1 MAERKVIVEVQL
13 SDKNAVAELGRLQTE
28 TRQYQQSLKLLN
40 SIVDENGKAT
50 NRQKQQIGEL
60 VAKIENNRVQYRE
73 LKNDISGAT
82 AAGLRFRD
90 KMAEASLE
98 ALKQSGILGKLDAQ
112 QATLTQEVQ
121 KNTAVIAANEV
132 AMKELRA
139 EYQKGEFTTKEYKE
153 QLKALKVES
162 QAAEVA
168 NEKLGAELK
177 DVSTQIGAMDAK
189 VEALTADLKA
199 GRITTEEFRRGVSSI
214 NDATNNAALSF
225 DNGVK
230 SLKAYALGFFGV
242 VEGVQFLGR
251 VVGDAIGTLRDQEKA
266 LSAVSS
272 LGGEYEANIGR
283 IAETTRTAGIAFGF
297 TAVESTNAVEALAKA
312 GVSVENILAGGL
324 EGALTLAAS
333 GEVAVGDA
341 AEYAAAAMSEF
352 GLSGKD
358 VTMIADT
365 LTAAAVKAQGGVE
378 DYGQALK
385 FVGPV
390 AAGLDVSLQETVGTL
405 AEFAQ
410 AGVKGEQGGT
420 SLRGV
425 LSSLTSPS
433 KAASEEMERLGII
446 TAEGNNT
453 LFDAQ
458 GKFKGLAN
466 LAERLRETTKDL
478 TQEERAA
485 AFGRIF
491 GNQQLTAANILYEG
505 GGKAI
510 EEWTKQ
516 VTDSGLA
523 AEIAAKKTDNLD
535 GDINK
540 LSSSYDALI
549 LKENEVSK
557 LFRGFTQGLT
567 NDLNALGE
575 AKDLFEIIGSLS
587 SSTFAA
593 SLNVRKELRE
603 NVTDGKRSID
613 SLKKEALSLTYN
625 LVQAQAK
632 GDIVTI
638 ALVEDRIRLIRK
650 QIDIQRRQQLSQ
662 AETSKVV
669 VDTTAEETTV
679 IDAQAAATDNVTTK
693 TKALTEAEKKH
704 IETQR
709 EIIALANSNPEVLAV
724 LPTAAPQQ
732 EAPTRPADSAEN
744 FATPIEDAANRQ
756 LEVVGMTNAELERK
770 YQEDVENYRNAVY
783 AKEQARLSEISSAA
797 ALAGSIGSLFEQQ
810 SDEFKAFATIEAL
823 ISTYL
828 AASQILGDPS
838 LIGRPFQ
845 RFALSAAAIVTGL
858 ANVKRIQG
866 FEEGGYT
873 SKRSSDKQAVGVV
886 HANEYVVPAPILRTP
901 KGMSLVEEL
910 ERLRMGH
917 SVRFAPAYISG
928 GAVGGASVNMP
939 TGITSA
945 DVSRADLARA
955 ISSMPPPVVSVVDIA
970 NVQRSVAVTDRMS
983 SL

>member
-1 MAERKVIVEVQL
+1 MAERKVIVELQL

-491 GNQQLTAANILYEG
+491 GNQQLTAANILYKG

-535 GDINK
+535 G
-540 LSSSYDALI
+540 
-549 LKENEVSK
+549 
-557 LFRGFTQGLT
+557 
-567 NDLNALGE
+567 
-575 AKDLFEIIGSLS
+575 
-587 SSTFAA
+587 
-593 SLNVRKELRE
+593 
-603 NVTDGKRSID
+603 
-613 SLKKEALSLTYN
+613 LSL
-625 LVQAQAK
+625 
-632 GDIVTI
+632 I
-638 ALVEDRIRLIRK
+638 
-650 QIDIQRRQQLSQ
+650 
-662 AETSKVV
+662 
-669 VDTTAEETTV
+669 
-679 IDAQAAATDNVTTK
+679 
-693 TKALTEAEKKH
+693 H
-704 IETQR
+704 ISE
-709 EIIALANSNPEVLAV
+709 
-724 LPTAAPQQ
+724 
-732 EAPTRPADSAEN
+732 PTRPC
-744 FATPIEDAANRQ
+744 
-756 LEVVGMTNAELERK
+756 
-770 YQEDVENYRNAVY
+770 
-783 AKEQARLSEISSAA
+783 
-797 ALAGSIGSLFEQQ
+797 
-810 SDEFKAFATIEAL
+810 
-823 ISTYL
+823 
-828 AASQILGDPS
+828 
-838 LIGRPFQ
+838 
-845 RFALSAAAIVTGL
+845 
-858 ANVKRIQG
+858 
-866 FEEGGYT
+866 
-873 SKRSSDKQAVGVV
+873 
-886 HANEYVVPAPILRTP
+886 H
-901 KGMSLVEEL
+901 
-910 ERLRMGH
+910 
-917 SVRFAPAYISG
+917 
-928 GAVGGASVNMP
+928 
-939 TGITSA
+939 
-945 DVSRADLARA
+945 
-955 ISSMPPPVVSVVDIA
+955 
-970 NVQRSVAVTDRMS
+970 
-983 SL
+983 